1 MNKGPIIVSGMH
13 RSGTSLVSRILIKNG
28 VNLGLYKDSNE
39 ESIFFQRLNR
49 WIMSCLGSSWDNPK
63 NFNSL
68 SNNDLQII
76 IDRLEKTIS
85 SKLSNSLYFGFTNI
99 FWNKNFS
106 KYENKWGWKDPSNIY
121 TATVWKN
128 IFPDLK
134 IINLTRNPIDVSISL
149 LNRQSELKNS
159 DNLFFAD
166 FISSFIPLLSIT
178 KGNILSSFNI
188 STIDSCLSLYKK
200 YLIEMNSNN
209 NLFQENI
216 LNVKYENLLD
226 NPEKELFKIYDFCE
240 LRTDN
245 IQEIGRVIDKKN
257 LNKYNH
263 SNYQYSKS
271 LLNELIINF

>member
-1 MNKGPIIVSGMH
+1 MNKGPLVVSGMH

-28 VNLGLYKDSNE
+28 VNLGLYKDTNE

-63 NFNSL
+63 NFNSIN
-68 SNNDLQII
+68 NNDLQII
-76 IDRLEKTIS
+76 IDRLEEVIS

-99 FWNKNFS
+99 FSNKNFS

-200 YLIEMNSNN
+200 YLIEMHSNN
-209 NLFQENI
+209 NIFQENI
-216 LNVKYENLLD
+216 LNVKYEDLLD
-226 NPEKELFKIYDFCE
+226 NPEKELFKIYEFCE
-240 LRTDN
+240 LRPDN

-263 SNYQYSKS
+263 AKYQYSES
-271 LLNELIINF
+271 LLNELIIDF

>member
-1 MNKGPIIVSGMH
+1 MNKGPLVVSGMH

-28 VNLGLYKDSNE
+28 VNLGLYKDTNE

-63 NFNSL
+63 NFNSIN
-68 SNNDLQII
+68 NNDLQII
-76 IDRLEKTIS
+76 IDRLEEVIS
-85 SKLSNSLYFGFTNI
+85 SKFSNSLYFGFTNI
-99 FWNKNFS
+99 FLNKNFS

-200 YLIEMNSNN
+200 YLIEMHSNN
-209 NLFQENI
+209 NIFQENI
-216 LNVKYENLLD
+216 LNVKYEDLLD
-226 NPEKELFKIYDFCE
+226 NPEKELFKIYEFCE
-240 LRTDN
+240 LRPDN

-263 SNYQYSKS
+263 AKYQYSES
-271 LLNELIINF
+271 LLNELIIDF